1 MSTGTSRPRPGP
13 PERPRLRAKYDRRR
27 DEIVAVAARLFAERG
42 YRQTSIEDLVAAT
55 GLQRG
60 GLYHYIDGKGELLLL
75 IHDELMNPL
84 LERAEAILD
93 EGGDAETQL
102 RTLVRAWVAHVATHR
117 DHMTVFNEER
127 RLIESDPGWARVR
140 ASRRSF
146 QDVLTEVLRQGVNEG
161 SFRIPDLEL
170 ALLALLGM
178 VNHMSQWLDP
188 KGRLSPEAIADAL
201 VDLLLSGIAAPRAA
215 PGGA

>member
-1 MSTGTSRPRPGP
+1 
-13 PERPRLRAKYDRRR
+13 
-27 DEIVAVAARLFAERG
+27 
-42 YRQTSIEDLVAAT
+42 
-55 GLQRG
+55 
-60 GLYHYIDGKGELLLL
+60 
-75 IHDELMNPL
+75 
-84 LERAEAILD
+84 
-93 EGGDAETQL
+93 
-102 RTLVRAWVAHVATHR
+102 
-117 DHMTVFNEER
+117 MTVFNEER

-146 QDVLTEVLRQGVNEG
+146 QDLLTEVLRQGVNEG

>member
-27 DEIVAVAARLFAERG
+27 DEIVAAAARLFAERG
-42 YRQTSIEDLVAAT
+42 YRQTSIEDLVVST

-60 GLYHYIDGKGELLLL
+60 GLYHYIGGKGELLLL

-84 LERAEAILD
+84 LEQAEAILA

-102 RTLVRAWVAHVATHR
+102 RKLVRAWVAHVASHR

-140 ASRRSF
+140 AARRSF
-146 QDVLTEVLRQGVNEG
+146 QDILAEVLRQGVKEG
-161 SFRIPDLEL
+161 SFAIPDLEL
-170 ALLALLGM
+170 ALMALLGM

-188 KGRLSPEAIADAL
+188 MGRLAPVEIADAL
-201 VDLLLSGIAAPRAA
+201 VDLLLSGIAAQPPASA
-215 PGGA
+215 DV